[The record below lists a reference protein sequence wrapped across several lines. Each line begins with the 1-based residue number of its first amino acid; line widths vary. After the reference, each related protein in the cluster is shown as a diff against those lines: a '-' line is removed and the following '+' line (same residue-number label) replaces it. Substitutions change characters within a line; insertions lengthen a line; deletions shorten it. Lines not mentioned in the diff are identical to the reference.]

1 MGAGMVEK
9 LVVFALLAIVAALY
23 VMGERRGAK
32 GWTVLASALFA
43 VYAGAWV
50 LFMVYVWFNH
60 INFPLNLEAME
71 LLVVQHL
78 QRVMAGLPLYAEPS
92 PDFVTL
98 AYAPLYYYFSVP
110 FAWVFGANLFTMRLV
125 AILGMLGAEI
135 VIFAAVKKQTS
146 SNWWAL
152 MAVGL
157 FAAAYRAMDT
167 YLDNAH
173 SDSWLLFPALLGCY
187 LIDLKRS
194 RTVNLLSVF
203 FLIVS
208 FWFKQHGAI
217 FAVGGVLYLTW
228 RDGVKNSWVYWALA
242 ALLGPALYALA
253 PFLWLGPWFH
263 YYTLTVPSHWSGFSF
278 GGVKRYFGY
287 AVKNYFALAGAGGIA
302 SLYFLVKKLR
312 NVSIWYFMLPF
323 AMLTGVMGALD
334 EGSNNN
340 IFIPMATWFI
350 LTGVFALHYATEH
363 FALMKKWAVHLLAL
377 GASFAL
383 LFYNP
388 TSVLVSPEAPVAYR
402 DLIQYLNS
410 LDGPVYAPWIGPL
423 QSGYEFYPAVHW
435 VPMEDIIRAP
445 GVDTYNHPVTRG
457 LLEAVIHPNGPAYI
471 LMNYPLENDP
481 LLGFLTEQYK
491 LKEDLGDRFAPLST
505 LPKRFL
511 LEYPRYLYEYAPQNP

>member
-1 MGAGMVEK
+1 MIERLLVFVLLGA
-9 LVVFALLAIVAALY
+9 AALVY
-23 VMGERRGAK
+23 LIGARRGAQALS
-32 GWTVLASALFA
+32 GLALNLFA
-43 VYAGAWV
+43 AYALAWV
-50 LFMVYVWFNH
+50 AFTVYIWFNH
-60 INFPLNLEAME
+60 VNFPLNLEAME

-78 QRVMAGLPLYAEPS
+78 RRIMAGLPLYAEPS
-92 PDFVTL
+92 SDFVSL

-125 AILGMLGAEI
+125 AILGMLGAGA
-135 VIFAAVKKQTS
+135 VIFAAVRRHTS

-173 SDSWLLFPALLGCY
+173 SDSWLLFTALLGLY

-194 RTVNLLSVF
+194 RATNLLGVF
-203 FLIVS
+203 LLVVS

-217 FAVGGVLYLTW
+217 FAAGGVLYLTW
-228 RDGVKNSWVYWALA
+228 RDGLKSSWMYWALA
-242 ALLGPALYALA
+242 GLLGPVLYALA
-253 PFLWLGPWFH
+253 PSLWFGPWFH

-278 GGVKRYFGY
+278 AGIKRYIGY
-287 AVKNYFALAGAGGIA
+287 AVKNYFVLAGAGGIA

-312 NVSIWYFMLPF
+312 NVNVWYFTLPF

-350 LTGVFALHYATEH
+350 ITGVLGLQYATEN
-363 FALMKKWAVHLLAL
+363 FAPVKKRAMHLLAL

-388 TSVLVSPEAPVAYR
+388 VSVLVSPRAAEAYR
-402 DLIQYLNS
+402 DLVQYLNS
-410 LDGPVYAPWIGPL
+410 LDGAVYAPWIGPL
-423 QSGYEFYPAVHW
+423 ESGYEFFPAVHW
-435 VPMEDIIRAP
+435 VPMEDIIRGP

-457 LLEAVIHPNGPAYI
+457 LLEDVIHPRGPAYI

-481 LLGFLTEQYK
+481 LLGFLTEEYK
-491 LKEDLGDRFAPLST
+491 LKEDLGSRFAPLST
-505 LPKRFL
+505 IPKRFN
-511 LEYPRYLYEYAPQNP
+511 LEYPRYLYEYVPQTP